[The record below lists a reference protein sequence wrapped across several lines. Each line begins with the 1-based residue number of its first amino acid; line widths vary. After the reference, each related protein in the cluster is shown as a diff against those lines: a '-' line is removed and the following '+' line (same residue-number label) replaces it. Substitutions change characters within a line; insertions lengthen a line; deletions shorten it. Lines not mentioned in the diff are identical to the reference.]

1 MKKSVFYL
9 LLLLNVFILSCRSEE
24 SVPEQTEF
32 VAPITAFKNFDEK
45 IASDISYKAR
55 HLQNIESAKKNAK
68 TNYSKAT
75 QSTSTTIDIPI
86 SDVSYKTPFR
96 QTIENYFANH
106 PDYAQSFYNE
116 FGQPFFAVSTYTY
129 GYSGNAVKAIAFP
142 IMKGDLVTGI
152 IHGVVSANRDYVFF
166 RVVQNNDSATQK
178 VIADFQYEVDNLYP
192 KNPEIMSRIIREREA
207 RQKDVEEVTL
217 YYLYDRSGGGSWNIF
232 LPNYYWYRD
241 ANFRFEGNGGTGA
254 GGTMSGG
261 ASKHNNK
268 FPDYMDPNDPCAK
281 AKTGVNK
288 ANTTLADARIK
299 TDFTDKMK
307 NIAASSTNSET
318 GITIGK
324 DSNGNIKVTEPITVT
339 GTAGQVPAA
348 PAGYNA
354 IADGHNHNYSN
365 PPSPGDL
372 WTMMEN
378 LVNNPYFETRYIF
391 GQDGSIYALTVND
404 RQAAID
410 FLAAYPRSQYLK
422 PNSGDFIQDDTLPL
436 YKEFRETLN
445 GFQNILPTN
454 NEATTAAMAY
464 IMDKYGMGISLSKS
478 NGTKLEAVN
487 AQQNPDGTYSTSTCN

>member
-281 AKTGVNK
+281 AKT
-288 ANTTLADARIK
+288 
-299 TDFTDKMK
+299 
-307 NIAASSTNSET
+307 ASSTATTNSKNTTFTNAKTSISGMNNNKENGVVFGNVNGATQST
-318 GITIGK
+318 GLQTGGEHSITLTHSF
-324 DSNGNIKVTEPITVT
+324 SNPT
-339 GTAGQVPAA
+339 G
-348 PAGYNA
+348 
-354 IADGHNHNYSN
+354 DLHNHTDNT
-365 PPSPGDL
+365 PPSPGDVYSL
-372 WTMMEN
+372 IN
-378 LVNNPYFETRYIF
+378 ARNNFANYNTRYVTTP
-391 GQDGSIYALTVND
+391 DGTIYALVVTDTDAMNTFLQNYPPSITPNPSGGNYVNFPTD
-404 RQAAID
+404 INNEYNDIYTFYNGTREMA
-410 FLAAYPRSQYLK
+410 LAFTLDKY
-422 PNSGDFIQDDTLPL
+422 NSGIVLT
-436 YKEFRETLN
+436 K
-445 GFQNILPTN
+445 
-454 NEATTAAMAY
+454 M
-464 IMDKYGMGISLSKS
+464 KS
-478 NGTKLEAVN
+478 NGDLKKI
-487 AQQNPDGTYSTSTCN
+487 GTTETINSNGEKTYLNNNCQ

>member
-268 FPDYMDPNDPCAK
+268 FPDYMDPNDNPCNKIK
-281 AKTGVNK
+281 AKQNDSKYLDKFNHLNQQDIFTLNRERGFFERQSPPANNLGSSFIQLDGQENTTDLGLPSSLDGIIGLLHSHNNKDGVIKIFSPTDVRTFINHFLSQAKSYTGSYGNAYSTVVTSEGSYTLQYTSATHPGGVNFDTFSNWETWYVQK
-288 ANTTLADARIK
+288 YEQLIRNDNLTQDNVEKTFTQFIK
-299 TDFTDKMK
+299 EVVKIDGLQVYKITND
-307 NIAASSTNSET
+307 SS
-318 GITIGK
+318 K
-324 DSNGNIKVTEPITVT
+324 
-339 GTAGQVPAA
+339 
-348 PAGYNA
+348 
-354 IADGHNHNYSN
+354 
-365 PPSPGDL
+365 
-372 WTMMEN
+372 
-378 LVNNPYFETRYIF
+378 
-391 GQDGSIYALTVND
+391 
-404 RQAAID
+404 
-410 FLAAYPRSQYLK
+410 
-422 PNSGDFIQDDTLPL
+422 
-436 YKEFRETLN
+436 
-445 GFQNILPTN
+445 
-454 NEATTAAMAY
+454 
-464 IMDKYGMGISLSKS
+464 
-478 NGTKLEAVN
+478 KLEY
-487 AQQNPDGTYSTSTCN
+487 DGANKPVKTTNCP